1 MIISSKNQDYLYF
14 KSKPNLSLIFFQ
26 YRNQILLGE
35 DTWQRLIQNLKDKEH
50 FNTNCC

>member
-14 KSKPNLSLIFFQ
+14 KSKLNLSLIFSI
-26 YRNQILLGE
+26 YHNQILSGE
-35 DTWQRLIQNLKDKEH
+35 DIWQRLIQNLKDKEN